1 MAEAAAAIRAWFS
14 FADDAIIVAIVH
26 VQIGWIS
33 PEDKR
38 NPALSR
44 FGAGDAAVAVGIPL
58 LPVSAGERW
67 ILVTRG
73 LLVLGRRHGLTRPG
87 KSC

>member
-1 MAEAAAAIRAWFS
+1 MAEAVAAIRAWFS
-14 FADDAIIVAIVH
+14 FADDAIIAAIVH
-26 VQIGWIS
+26 VQIGWMS
-33 PEDKR
+33 PVDRR

-44 FGAGDAAVAVGIPL
+44 FGAGDAAVAVDIPL
-58 LPVSAGERW
+58 LAVSAGGRW
-67 ILVTRG
+67 ILVARG